1 MLPTYPQIE
10 ISPVTCLT
18 GGRNDKNPRLK
29 DKFSTFFYSPQAPN
43 TAPPKALHECSR
55 KTAKVVFKTWLH
67 LKTQKVVHQSQ
78 TGALGRCTS
87 KGIWEI
93 WTCRGNIWPSQSLST
108 ILCCNWQSN
117 WIPWVSGLGY
127 KQSRVR
133 NFSRLREQTSVLTN
147 YLGTKRKLFSVA
159 QSSWGFTSMRMPY
172 PWPTVEECEYFF
184 FPKGVLCNIV

>member
-78 TGALGRCTS
+78 TGALEDALL
-87 KGIWEI
+87 KVFEKYELAEEI
-93 WTCRGNIWPSQSLST
+93 F
-108 ILCCNWQSN
+108 
-117 WIPWVSGLGY
+117 GLH
-127 KQSRVR
+127 
-133 NFSRLREQTSVLTN
+133 NL
-147 YLGTKRKLFSVA
+147 
-159 QSSWGFTSMRMPY
+159 
-172 PWPTVEECEYFF
+172 
-184 FPKGVLCNIV
+184 